1 MMLLYDTAA
10 LLLGFLLDLLLG
22 DPQGWPHIVRWYGK
36 LIEVLEK
43 QLYPM
48 ANKRL
53 AGGLLVVGV
62 LVIGTGV
69 PLALL
74 ALAWTLSPWC
84 YLALASLLDWQCL
97 AARSLRLE
105 SLRVYTALTD
115 GTLED
120 ARRAVGM
127 IVGRDTDVLDE
138 AGVARAAVETV
149 AENTSDGEVAPLFY
163 MMLGGPA
170 LGCLYKAVNTMDSMV
185 GYRNERYMRFGTCAA
200 RLDDVMNYLP
210 SRLSALLMIAAAKL
224 TGADAANALR
234 IWQRDRRKHDSPN
247 SAQTEAVMAGALRV
261 RLAGDARYFGQI
273 HKKQYIGDD
282 FRPIEPEDIRRSHR
296 LLYGTAWLMLLLAV
310 MERMCVYAAL

>member
-1 MMLLYDTAA
+1 MLLYDTAA